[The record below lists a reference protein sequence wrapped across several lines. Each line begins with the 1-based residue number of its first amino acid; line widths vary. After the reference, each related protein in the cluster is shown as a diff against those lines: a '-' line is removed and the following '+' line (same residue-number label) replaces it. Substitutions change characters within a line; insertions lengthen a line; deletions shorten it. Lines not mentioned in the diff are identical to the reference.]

1 MSNVSVA
8 KVQEINELIQ
18 KAEIENAKNSGLIE
32 NIKKEW
38 KEKWGTDNPDELKK
52 KLEEFNNELDKS
64 KERLNKVYSELINAQ
79 NWDELEEELE

>member
-52 KLEEFNNELDKS
+52 KLEEFNNELNKS